1 MKNFVEM
8 PVQPNVQKSVLEVKE
23 VLLAVVATINKDDLA
38 VSIVS
43 SYTEQAQVRGKK
55 VA

>member
-8 PVQPNVQKSVLEVKE
+8 PVQPNVHESVLAVKE

-38 VSIVS
+38 RSIVS
-43 SYTEQAQVRGKK
+43 SYSF
-55 VA
+55 